1 MSEDDTNKPQND
13 YGSDCVYGDCDRKSD
28 GKDQGR
34 IQDFVLG
41 GAYRDG
47 NGACS
52 SKLARVSGK
61 EQ

>member
-1 MSEDDTNKPQND
+1 MTRDANPAMQMPGADT
-13 YGSDCVYGDCDRKSD
+13 GFCVR
-28 GKDQGR
+28 
-34 IQDFVLG
+34 G

-61 EQ
+61 AQ